1 MNEIHLGRFDGINE
15 FDEAV
20 ISSVGILGKTAC
32 GLRIA
37 ELLDSQAGQLV
48 SIAKVHVVL
57 FKLERKGI
65 LIYELGAP
73 TLELGGNSKRIYSI
87 CDNYV
92 RDKTGDGLRHE
103 CWN

>member
-1 MNEIHLGRFDGINE
+1 MNETHLGRFDGINE

-20 ISSVGILGKTAC
+20 ISSVGLLGKTAY

-37 ELLDSQAGQLV
+37 ELLESQAGQLV

-65 LIYELGAP
+65 LISELGAP

-103 CWN
+103 FWN

>member
-1 MNEIHLGRFDGINE
+1 MSEIHIGRFDGLNE

-20 ISSVGILGKTAC
+20 ISSVGLLGKTAC

-37 ELLDSQAGQLV
+37 EFLESQAGHLV
-48 SIAKVHVVL
+48 SIAKVHVAL

-65 LIYELGAP
+65 LISALGSP

-87 CDNYV
+87 CDDHV
-92 RDKTGDGLRHE
+92 RDKTGDSLSHE
-103 CWN
+103 RWN